1 MKKIMSIFKDYP
13 DDFIFSDYEW

>member
-1 MKKIMSIFKDYP
+1 MKKIISIFKDYP